1 MEYTAELF
9 AKFLTKLGPLDKDIR
24 SILSAASSM
33 VTSRE
38 SKKQSEWYDV
48 QSRLSQVQSLRV

>member
-33 VTSRE
+33 VT
-38 SKKQSEWYDV
+38 
-48 QSRLSQVQSLRV
+48 

>member
-38 SKKQSEWYDV
+38 SKEQSEWHDV